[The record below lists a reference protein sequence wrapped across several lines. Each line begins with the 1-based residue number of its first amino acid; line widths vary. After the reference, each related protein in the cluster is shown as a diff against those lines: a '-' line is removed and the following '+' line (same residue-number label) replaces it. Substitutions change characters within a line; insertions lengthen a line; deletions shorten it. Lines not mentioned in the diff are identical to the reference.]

1 MPAKAGIQGQAR
13 VKWPWIPAF
22 AGMTDTYG
30 EDAMKRST
38 QRILTTHVGSLPR
51 PDDLRALILKKQQG
65 EAVDEAAFAARVRRA
80 VGEAVRHQGDAGIDI
95 LADGEMGR
103 IGFIP
108 YVNERLAGIEPS
120 KTAESANYWGLSREY
135 QAFPEFYAW
144 AAGMPGTAGQTGRTR
159 WVCTGPISYKGLPA
173 LENDIA
179 TLQAALAGVPH
190 EEAFMP
196 AVSPA
201 NLANWNRNEHYKNEE
216 EYLYALAEALS
227 EEYRA
232 IIDAG
237 LVLQVDDPL
246 LASYYVMHP
255 EASVEDCRKWAIV
268 RVDALNHALRGLPA
282 DRIRYHTCYS
292 INIGPRVHDMELK
305 HIVDIMLRV
314 NAGAYS
320 FEAANPRHEH
330 EWQVWES
337 AKLPEG
343 KALIP
348 GVITHSSNI
357 VEHPELIAQRIARF
371 AGAVG
376 RENVIAG
383 ADCGFASFAAT
394 CEVHPSVVWVK
405 LKALADGARLASAA
419 L

>member
-1 MPAKAGIQGQAR
+1 
-13 VKWPWIPAF
+13 
-22 AGMTDTYG
+22 
-30 EDAMKRST
+30 MKRST
-38 QRILTTHVGSLPR
+38 DRILTTHVGSLPR
-51 PDDLRALILKKQQG
+51 PDDLRALIQKKQQG
-65 EAVDEAAFAARVRRA
+65 EGIDEAAFAARVKTAIAETVHRQA
-80 VGEAVRHQGDAGIDI
+80 ETGIDVV
-95 LADGEMGR
+95 ADGEMGR

-120 KTAESANYWGLSREY
+120 ASAETANYWGQSREY
-135 QAFPEFYAW
+135 RAFPEFYAW
-144 AAGMPGTAGQTGRTR
+144 TASLPGTAGQTGRTR
-159 WVCTGPISYKGLPA
+159 WVCTGPVSYKGMAA
-173 LENDIA
+173 LQLDIA
-179 TLQAALAGVPH
+179 NLKAALDGQRH

-196 AVSPA
+196 AVSPS
-201 NLANWNRNEHYKNEE
+201 NLANWNRNEHYKTDE
-216 EYLYALAEALS
+216 EYLYALAEALR

-255 EASVEDCRKWAIV
+255 EASIEDCRKWAMG
-268 RVDALNHALRGLPA
+268 RVEVLNHALAGLAA

-305 HIVDIMLRV
+305 HLIDVMLRV

-330 EWQVWES
+330 EWKVWQEV
-337 AKLPEG
+337 KLPEG
-343 KALIP
+343 KSVIP

-357 VEHPELIAQRIARF
+357 VEHPELIAERIGRF
-371 AGAVG
+371 AQAVG
-376 RENVIAG
+376 RDNVIAG

-405 LKALADGARLASAA
+405 LQALADGARLASRQ
-419 L
+419 LWR

>member
-1 MPAKAGIQGQAR
+1 
-13 VKWPWIPAF
+13 
-22 AGMTDTYG
+22 
-30 EDAMKRST
+30 MKRST
-38 QRILTTHVGSLPR
+38 DRILTTHVGSLPR
-51 PDDLRALILKKQQG
+51 PDDLRATIMRKQHG
-65 EAVDEAAFAARVRRA
+65 EAIDAAAFAARVKSAVAETVRRQA
-80 VGEAVRHQGDAGIDI
+80 EVGIDI
-95 LADGEMGR
+95 VADGEMGR

-108 YVNERLAGIEPS
+108 YVNERLTGIEPS
-120 KTAESANYWGLSREY
+120 SGAEPANYWNQSREY

-144 AAGMPGTAGQTGRTR
+144 ATQMPGAAGQTGRTR
-159 WVCTGPISYKGLPA
+159 WICTGPVAYKGMAA
-173 LENDIA
+173 LMQDIA
-179 TLQAALAGVPH
+179 ILKEALAEVRH

-196 AVSPA
+196 AVSPS
-201 NLANWNRNEHYKNEE
+201 NLANWNRNEYYKTEE
-216 EYLYALAEALS
+216 EYLYALANALR

-255 EASVEDCRKWAIV
+255 EARIEDCRKWAMT

-292 INIGPRVHDMELK
+292 INIGPRVHDMELR
-305 HIVDIMLRV
+305 HIIDIMLRV

-330 EWQVWES
+330 EWKVWREVR
-337 AKLPEG
+337 LPEG
-343 KALIP
+343 KSLIP

-357 VEHPELIAQRIARF
+357 VEHTELIAERIGRF
-371 AGAVG
+371 AQAVG

-383 ADCGFASFAAT
+383 ADCGFASFAST

-405 LKALADGARLASAA
+405 LKALVDGARLASAELWRRA
-419 L
+419 A

>member
-1 MPAKAGIQGQAR
+1 
-13 VKWPWIPAF
+13 
-22 AGMTDTYG
+22 
-30 EDAMKRST
+30 MKRST
-38 QRILTTHVGSLPR
+38 DRILTTHVGSLPR
-51 PDDLRALILKKQQG
+51 PDDLRALIQKKQQG
-65 EAVDEAAFAARVRRA
+65 EAIDEAAFAARVKTA
-80 VGEAVRHQGDAGIDI
+80 VAETVQRQAETGIDI
-95 LADGEMGR
+95 VADGEMGR

-120 KTAESANYWGLSREY
+120 ASAETANYWGQSREY
-135 QAFPEFYAW
+135 RAFPEFYAW
-144 AAGMPGTAGQTGRTR
+144 TASLPGTAGQTGRTR
-159 WVCTGPISYKGLPA
+159 WVCTGPVSYKGMAA
-173 LENDIA
+173 LQLDIA
-179 TLQAALAGVPH
+179 NLKAALDGQRH

-196 AVSPA
+196 AVSPS
-201 NLANWNRNEHYKNEE
+201 NLANWNRNEHYKSDE
-216 EYLYALAEALS
+216 EYLYALADALR

-232 IIDAG
+232 IIEAG

-255 EASVEDCRKWAIV
+255 EASIEDCRKWAMG
-268 RVDALNHALRGLPA
+268 RVEVLNHALAGLPA

-305 HIVDIMLRV
+305 HLIDVMLRV

-330 EWQVWES
+330 EWKVWQEV
-337 AKLPEG
+337 KLPEG
-343 KALIP
+343 KSVIP

-357 VEHPELIAQRIARF
+357 VEHPELIAERIGRF
-371 AGAVG
+371 AQAVG
-376 RENVIAG
+376 RDNVIAG

-405 LKALADGARLASAA
+405 LQALADGARLASQE
-419 L
+419 LWG

>member
-1 MPAKAGIQGQAR
+1 MR
-13 VKWPWIPAF
+13 
-22 AGMTDTYG
+22 
-30 EDAMKRST
+30 RST
-38 QRILTTHVGSLPR
+38 DRILTTHVGSLPR
-51 PDDLRALILKKQQG
+51 PDDLRALILRKTQG
-65 EAVDEAAFAARVRRA
+65 ESIEEAAFAGRVRSA
-80 VGEAVRHQGDAGIDI
+80 VAEVVRLQAEAGIDI

-108 YVNERLAGIEPS
+108 YANERLAGITPS
-120 KTAESANYWGLSREY
+120 PVAETANYWGRSREY
-135 QAFPEFYAW
+135 RAFPEFYAW
-144 AAGMPGTAGQTGRTR
+144 ASSQPGAAGTAGRTR
-159 WVCTGPISYKGLPA
+159 WVCTGPVSYRGMAA
-173 LENDIA
+173 LQRDIA
-179 TLQAALAGVPH
+179 TFKEALAQVRH

-201 NLANWNRNEHYKNEE
+201 NLANWNRNEHYNSEE
-216 EYLYALAEALS
+216 EYLYALAEALR

-232 IIDAG
+232 IIEAG
-237 LVLQVDDPL
+237 LLLQVDDPL

-255 EASVEDCRKWAIV
+255 EASVEECRAWALT
-268 RVDALNHALRGLPA
+268 RVEALNHALRGLPP

-330 EWQVWES
+330 EWRVWEEVR
-337 AKLPEG
+337 LPEE

-357 VEHPELIAQRIARF
+357 VEHPELIAERIGRF
-371 AGAVG
+371 ARAVG
-376 RENVIAG
+376 RERVIAG

-394 CEVHPSVVWVK
+394 CEVHPSIVWVK
-405 LKALADGARLASAA
+405 LKALADGAHLASRELWPKAA
-419 L
+419 

>member
-1 MPAKAGIQGQAR
+1 
-13 VKWPWIPAF
+13 
-22 AGMTDTYG
+22 
-30 EDAMKRST
+30 MKRST
-38 QRILTTHVGSLPR
+38 DRILTTHVGSLPR

-65 EAVDEAAFAARVRRA
+65 EAVDKAAFAARVKSA
-80 VGEAVRHQGDAGIDI
+80 VAEVVGRQSEAGIDI
-95 LADGEMGR
+95 MADGEMGR

-108 YVNERLAGIEPS
+108 YVNERLAGITPS
-120 KTAESANYWGLSREY
+120 SAALPANYWGTSREY

-144 AAGMPGTAGQTGRTR
+144 AAQMPGTAGQTGRTR
-159 WVCTGPISYKGLPA
+159 WVCTGPVSYKGKAA
-173 LENDIA
+173 LTQDIA
-179 TLQAALAGVPH
+179 TLKAALSGVRH

-201 NLANWNRNEHYKNEE
+201 NLANWNRNEQYKSEE
-216 EYLYALAEALS
+216 EYLYALAEALA

-255 EASVEDCRKWAIV
+255 EASVEDCRKWALT

-320 FEAANPRHEH
+320 FEAGNPRHEH
-330 EWQVWES
+330 EWQVWEGV
-337 AKLPEG
+337 KLPEG
-343 KALIP
+343 KSLIP

-371 AGAVG
+371 AQAVG
-376 RENVIAG
+376 KENVIAG

-405 LKALADGARLASAA
+405 LKALADGARLASKELWKKAA
-419 L
+419 

>member
-1 MPAKAGIQGQAR
+1 
-13 VKWPWIPAF
+13 
-22 AGMTDTYG
+22 
-30 EDAMKRST
+30 MKRST
-38 QRILTTHVGSLPR
+38 DRILTTHVGSLPR
-51 PDDLRALILKKQQG
+51 PDDLRAMILQKQRG
-65 EAVDEAAFAARVRRA
+65 ETIDTAALAARVKSAVAETVRRQA
-80 VGEAVRHQGDAGIDI
+80 EAGIDI
-95 LADGEMGR
+95 VADGEMGR

-108 YVNERLAGIEPS
+108 YVNERLTGIEPS
-120 KTAESANYWGLSREY
+120 SGAEPANYWNESREY
-135 QAFPEFYAW
+135 RAFPEFYAW
-144 AAGMPGTAGQTGRTR
+144 ATQNPGAAGQTGRTR
-159 WVCTGPISYKGLPA
+159 WVCTAPVSYKGMAA
-173 LENDIA
+173 LTQDIA
-179 TLQAALAGVPH
+179 TLKEALAGVRV

-196 AVSPA
+196 AVSPS
-201 NLANWNRNEHYKNEE
+201 NLANWNRNEHYKSDE
-216 EYLYALAEALS
+216 EYLYALADALR

-255 EASVEDCRKWAIV
+255 EAGVEDCRKWATA
-268 RVDALNHALRGLPA
+268 RVDALNHALRGLPQ

-330 EWQVWES
+330 EWKVWREV
-337 AKLPEG
+337 KLPEG
-343 KALIP
+343 KSLIP

-357 VEHPELIAQRIARF
+357 VEHPELIAERIGRF
-371 AGAVG
+371 AQAVG

-405 LKALADGARLASAA
+405 LKALADGARLASAELWRQQA
-419 L
+419 